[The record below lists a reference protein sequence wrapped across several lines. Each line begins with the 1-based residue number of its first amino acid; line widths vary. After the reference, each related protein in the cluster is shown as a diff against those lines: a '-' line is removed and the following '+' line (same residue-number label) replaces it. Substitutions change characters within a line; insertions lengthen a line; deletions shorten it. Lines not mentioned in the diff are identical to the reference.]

1 MPLLTLLLT
10 LAPGGMTVGKQA
22 GGRAGGADRFC
33 QTLNSGR
40 IFRLVSGRFWTSHGR
55 LVASPV
61 SRQMCAFIPTP
72 PHHTATPSTPTTNT
86 TTTATPP
93 PPSTTTTE
101 ASTTTT
107 TTTTTITVRGRARV
121 ARGQRRPL
129 AQTLRDRPAVEDD
142 RGRSWADLGSTL
154 GRLEV
159 GEVGVHRRSG
169 ARPGPILPRS
179 RPICGQS
186 KVDPGPHWGRCGVD
200 VGLIRGRPRV
210 HLRPISGSEVDPG
223 GVALG
228 SIQGLDI

>member
-40 IFRLVSGRFWTSHGR
+40 IFGLVSGRFWTSHGR

-93 PPSTTTTE
+93 PPSTTTTV

-107 TTTTTITVRGRARV
+107 TTTTTITIRGRARV

-129 AQTLRDRPAVEDD
+129 ARKRFEIDPRSRTTGADLGPIWGRRWADWRSGRSACIADLGPALGRSFRG
-142 RGRSWADLGSTL
+142 RGRSA
-154 GRLEV
+154 V
-159 GEVGVHRRSG
+159 NQRS
-169 ARPGPILPRS
+169 
-179 RPICGQS
+179 
-186 KVDPGPHWGRCGVD
+186 
-200 VGLIRGRPRV
+200 IRGRTGADV
-210 HLRPISGSEVDPG
+210 GSMWG
-223 GVALG
+223 
-228 SIQGLDI
+228 